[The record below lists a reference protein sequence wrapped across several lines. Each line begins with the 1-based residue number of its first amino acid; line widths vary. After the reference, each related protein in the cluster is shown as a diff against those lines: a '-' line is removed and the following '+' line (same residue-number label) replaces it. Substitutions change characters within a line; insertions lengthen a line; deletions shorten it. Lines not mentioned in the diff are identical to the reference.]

1 MSFKHNCSKN
11 YLLINKPVIFIDDET
26 NKSFK
31 INLPTLEAFYT
42 NENLLLLLTILE
54 KDLFELEKI
63 ISNTKLKSH
72 YDFLH
77 IVFSLSEK
85 IPEFKT
91 LKNNLLEGLLYLNEK
106 FNFNKILRIDDVII
120 TPEIFELI
128 LDVVFMSLDKEKT
141 KIDEKDDE
149 FTRMEKEAKMRA
161 ERIRKNAKKND
172 KEDKDSLNDMLVA
185 ILYEFPQYQLKDLF
199 QLNVYTIYYLFKYV
213 GKIANYEVSKIAAG
227 NGLAKKHKYFI
238 EK

>member
-1 MSFKHNCSKN
+1 MSFNHNCSKT
-11 YLLINKPVIFIDDET
+11 YLLINKPVIFIDEET
-26 NKSFK
+26 NQTFQ

-42 NENLLLLLTILE
+42 NQNLLLLLSILE

-63 ISNTKLKSH
+63 ISNVKLKDS
-72 YDFLH
+72 YDFIH

-85 IPEFKT
+85 VIEFNK
-91 LKNNLLEGLLYLNEK
+91 LKKELLIGLCYLNNG
-106 FNFNKILRIDDVII
+106 FNFNKILRINDIII
-120 TPEIFELI
+120 TPEIFNLI
-128 LDVVFMSLDKEKT
+128 VDVIFMSLDKEKT
-141 KIDEKDDE
+141 KINEKDDE

-161 ERIRKNAKKND
+161 ERIRKNSK
-172 KEDKDSLNDMLVA
+172 KEDKDSLNDMLIA